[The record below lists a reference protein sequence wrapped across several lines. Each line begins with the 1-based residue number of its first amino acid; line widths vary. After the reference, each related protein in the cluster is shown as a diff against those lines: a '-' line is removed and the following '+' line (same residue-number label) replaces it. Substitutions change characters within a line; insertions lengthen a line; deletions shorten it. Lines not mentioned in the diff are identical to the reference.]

1 MRGRIELSGK
11 QTVDRKLYHYGKHRT
26 PCGNESVGI
35 GALIVI
41 YEDEKLLAAVLVDK
55 NVDYENVLKDTLL
68 NKRVIAQDEQFLFE
82 HSCFSAYGCGCTYA
96 VRLDVKEG
104 TDDNDQS

>member
-1 MRGRIELSGK
+1 MRGRKELSGK
-11 QTVDRKLYHYGKHRT
+11 QTVDRKLHHYGEHRT
-26 PCGNESVGI
+26 PPWIENVGI

-55 NVDYENVLKDTLL
+55 NLDYTNVLKDTLL

-82 HSCFSAYGCGCTYA
+82 HSCINAYGCGCTYA